1 MRTTDIAIVG
11 GGLAGS
17 VTAAML
23 GRAGVDALLIDPHP
37 VYPPDFRCEKL
48 DREQVR
54 VLATTGLAAE
64 VLAHATPSDDVW
76 IVRGRHVT
84 RRHIGQQNLLYDTLV
99 NAFRGLV
106 PPSVSLLTGKVAALT
121 TSADRQRLT
130 LAGGEEIEARL
141 VVLAMGLN
149 IGLRHTLGMTRDV
162 VSENHS
168 ISIGFDVAPV
178 GRDRFAFPALTHYP
192 DSIAERVAYMTLFP
206 IGDRMRANLF
216 VYRDPRDPW
225 LKEMRH
231 APAETLRRTLP
242 GLARFTGDFV
252 VTGDVKIRPVD
263 LYVTGGHR
271 QPGIVLVGDAFCTSC
286 PAAGTGAGKAIND
299 AARLARVHI
308 PQWLA
313 TPGMAADKIAAFY
326 DDPAKVALDA
336 HSAEKARYVRAIATD
351 TSLAWSARRFAN
363 GIARTV
369 GLAKLRDLS
378 ARRSASSVTAAG
390 SAARSFELPA

>member
-1 MRTTDIAIVG
+1 MRTTDVAIVG

-23 GRAGVDALLIDPHP
+23 GRAGIDAMLIDPHP

-54 VLATTGLAAE
+54 ILATTGLAAE

-76 IVRGRHVT
+76 IVRGRNIEN
-84 RRHIGQQNLLYDTLV
+84 RRIGQQDLLYDTLV
-99 NAFRGLV
+99 NAFRQCV
-106 PPSVSLLTGKVAALT
+106 PASVPLIAGKVTALS

-130 LAGGEEIEARL
+130 LADGEEIEARL
-141 VVLAMGLN
+141 VVLANGLN
-149 IGLRHTLGMTRDV
+149 VALRHTLGMTRDI

-178 GRDRFAFPALTHYP
+178 GRDGFRFPALTYYP
-192 DSIAERVAYMTLFP
+192 DGIDQRIAYLTLFP
-206 IGDRMRANLF
+206 IGGGMRANLF
-216 VYRDPRDPW
+216 TYRDMRDSW

-231 APAETLRRTLP
+231 APVDTLRRTLP
-242 GLARFTGDFV
+242 GLARFTGDFA

-271 QPGIVLVGDAFCTSC
+271 QPGVVLVGDAFATSC

-299 AARLARVHI
+299 ASRLAGMHI
-308 PQWLA
+308 PRWLA
-313 TPGMAADKIAAFY
+313 TPGMATDKIASFY
-326 DDPAKVALDA
+326 DDPAKLAVDS
-336 HSAEKARYVRAIATD
+336 HSADKARYVRAIATD
-351 TSLAWSARRFAN
+351 TSLAWSARRWVN
-363 GIARTV
+363 GIARSV
-369 GLAKLRDLS
+369 GLAKLRDYSTRHQTATLPAS
-378 ARRSASSVTAAG
+378 RSAA
-390 SAARSFELPA
+390 